1 MDTVARRIVIV
12 GASVMVSF
20 SAIFFRLAESPA
32 MVMVFYRMLF
42 ASAIIIPLALW
53 RCRKELFSMG
63 AVDAS
68 VSVLSGVV
76 FAVHLAAYFE
86 SLNYVSIASCLV
98 LTDTAVFF
106 VALFMM
112 VFFKESVS
120 RKGWGLIALTFGG
133 CVLIASSDMS
143 GETGLLGD
151 ALALLSSVLFAVYAM
166 IGRRVRTRVST
177 LAYTSLLYGSATITS
192 LAIVLCTDAPSVA
205 CGPDDLLL
213 GLGLAV
219 CCTIFGHTVYN
230 WGLRY
235 EKASFVAITTLLEP
249 VFGSFLG
256 FLIFGEM
263 PGIIVI
269 IGSAIVLLGVYLFS
283 IGTAPDAAKS
293 ENGVL

>member
-1 MDTVARRIVIV
+1 MDSAARRTVII

-20 SAIFFRLAESPA
+20 SAIFFRLADSPA

-42 ASAIIIPLALW
+42 ASAIIVPLALW
-53 RCRKELFSMG
+53 RCGRELLSIG
-63 AVDAS
+63 RRDAF
-68 VSVLSGVV
+68 VSILSGVV

-86 SLNYVSIASCLV
+86 SLEHVSIASCLV

-112 VFFKESVS
+112 IFYKESVS
-120 RKGWGLIALTFGG
+120 RKGWGIIALTFGG

-151 ALALLSSVLFAVYAM
+151 ILALLSSVLFAVYAM

-177 LAYTSLLYGSATITS
+177 LAYTSLLYLSATFTS
-192 LAIVLCTDAPSVA
+192 LAISLFGEAGALVCST
-205 CGPDDLLL
+205 DDLLL

-219 CCTIFGHTVYN
+219 CCTVLGHTVYN
-230 WGLRY
+230 WGLKY
-235 EKASFVAITTLLEP
+235 EKAAFVAITTLLEP

-256 FLIFGEM
+256 FLVFGEV
-263 PGIIVI
+263 PGIVVIV
-269 IGSAIVLLGVYLFS
+269 GSAIVLLGVYLFS
-283 IGTAPDAAKS
+283 VENAPED
-293 ENGVL
+293 

>member
-1 MDTVARRIVIV
+1 MDSAARRTVII

-20 SAIFFRLAESPA
+20 SAIFFRLADSPA

-42 ASAIIIPLALW
+42 ASAIIVPLALW
-53 RCRKELFSMG
+53 RCGRELLSIG
-63 AVDAS
+63 RRDAF
-68 VSVLSGVV
+68 VSILSGVV

-86 SLNYVSIASCLV
+86 SLEHVSIASCLV

-112 VFFKESVS
+112 IFYKESVS
-120 RKGWGLIALTFGG
+120 RKGWGIIALTFGG

-151 ALALLSSVLFAVYAM
+151 MLALLSSVLFAVYAM

-177 LAYTSLLYGSATITS
+177 LAYTSLLYLSATVTS
-192 LAIVLCTDAPSVA
+192 LAISLFGEAGSLA
-205 CGPDDLLL
+205 CGTDDLLL

-219 CCTIFGHTVYN
+219 CCTVLGHTVYN
-230 WGLRY
+230 WGLKY
-235 EKASFVAITTLLEP
+235 EKAAFVAITTLLEP

-256 FLIFGEM
+256 FLVFGEV
-263 PGIIVI
+263 PGIVVIV
-269 IGSAIVLLGVYLFS
+269 GSAIVLLGVYLFS
-283 IGTAPDAAKS
+283 V
-293 ENGVL
+293 ENTPED

>member
-1 MDTVARRIVIV
+1 MDSAARRTVII

-20 SAIFFRLAESPA
+20 SAIFFRLADSPA

-42 ASAIIIPLALW
+42 ASAIIVPLALW
-53 RCRKELFSMG
+53 RCGREFLSIG
-63 AVDAS
+63 RRDAL
-68 VSVLSGVV
+68 VSILSGVV

-86 SLNYVSIASCLV
+86 SLEHVSIASCLV

-112 VFFKESVS
+112 IFYKESVS
-120 RKGWGLIALTFGG
+120 RKGWGIIALTFGG

-151 ALALLSSVLFAVYAM
+151 MLALLSSVLFAVYAM

-177 LAYTSLLYGSATITS
+177 LAYTSLLYLSATVTS
-192 LAIVLCTDAPSVA
+192 LAISLFGEAGSLA
-205 CGPDDLLL
+205 CGTDDLLL

-219 CCTIFGHTVYN
+219 CCTVLGHTVYN
-230 WGLRY
+230 WGLKY
-235 EKASFVAITTLLEP
+235 EKAAFVAITTLLEP

-256 FLIFGEM
+256 FLVFGEV
-263 PGIIVI
+263 PGIVVIV
-269 IGSAIVLLGVYLFS
+269 GSAVVLLGVYLFS
-283 IGTAPDAAKS
+283 VENAPED
-293 ENGVL
+293 